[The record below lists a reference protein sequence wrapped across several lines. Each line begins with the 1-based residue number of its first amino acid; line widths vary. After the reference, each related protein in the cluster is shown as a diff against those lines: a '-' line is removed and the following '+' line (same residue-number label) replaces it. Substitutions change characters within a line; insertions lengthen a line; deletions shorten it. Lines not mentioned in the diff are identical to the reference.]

1 MWKCKGEG
9 KKIIVGYVLNF
20 ILFDNIVK
28 LNEGYRVLRILRG
41 LLVYWESVKRDVF
54 VMIR

>member
-1 MWKCKGEG
+1 MWKCKSEG
-9 KKIIVGYVLNF
+9 KKIIVGYVLNL

>member
-1 MWKCKGEG
+1 MWKCKSEG